1 MFLFGTV
8 VDALA
13 ILFGTLLG
21 LAFPRVPDRMKETV
35 TKGLA
40 LCVML
45 IGLSMALSD
54 MADILII
61 IVSVVVGAVIGEWL
75 NIDESLIRFG
85 RWMEVRLS
93 KVYKGPI
100 AEGFVTATL
109 VFCIGSMAIVGAI
122 QDGLSGNHKTLLAK
136 SIIDGFTAIVFSTT
150 LGVGVGLSAIPVFL
164 YQGAIAWISHIA
176 GNVLD
181 VPSAIAVLTATGG
194 LMIVAIGMNMYG
206 ITKFAV
212 ANVLPAILLAPAIK
226 VFVPLLLHFF
236 R

>member
-164 YQGAIAWISHIA
+164 YQGAIAWISHVA